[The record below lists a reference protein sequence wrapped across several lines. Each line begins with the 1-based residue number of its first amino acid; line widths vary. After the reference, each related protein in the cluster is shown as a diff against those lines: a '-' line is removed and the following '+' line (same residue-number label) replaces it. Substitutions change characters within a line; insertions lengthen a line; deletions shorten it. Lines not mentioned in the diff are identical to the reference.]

1 MATLLKH
8 GSSRTNEALDGLR
21 RATGAVTRAIGRTGE
36 VDVEFVTENPGA
48 AGNTVRIERPE
59 PSLPYQ
65 QVVRARGQADSAAL
79 KLRHHDATFHAR
91 QVPRS
96 AQARQVF
103 NALEQTRCEVLGAQA
118 MAGVAINLDA
128 ALEARV
134 ASLNLDDLADTE
146 QAPLPDVLGLLA
158 RERPCSASFPLPRR

>member
-8 GSSRTNEALDGLR
+8 GARRVNEALDEFR
-21 RATGAVTRAIGRTGE
+21 RATGAAARAIGRTAE
-36 VDVEFVTENPGA
+36 LDTEFVTENPGA
-48 AGNTVRIERPE
+48 AGNTVRIERPD

-103 NALEQTRCEVLGAQA
+103 NALEQTRCEVLGRRRWP
-118 MAGVAINLDA
+118 GSRSIST
-128 ALEARV
+128 RR
-134 ASLNLDDLADTE
+134 SRRGSRRWTST
-146 QAPLPDVLGLLA
+146 VLRTPSRRLCPRCSA
-158 RERPCSASFPLPRR
+158 CSRARPCSASFPLPRR

>member
-1 MATLLKH
+1 M
-8 GSSRTNEALDGLR
+8 
-21 RATGAVTRAIGRTGE
+21 
-36 VDVEFVTENPGA
+36 
-48 AGNTVRIERPE
+48 RIERPDL
-59 PSLPYQ
+59 SLPYQ
-65 QVVRARGQADSAAL
+65 QVVRARGQADSVAL
-79 KLRHHDATFHAR
+79 KLRHHDASFHAR

-134 ASLNLDDLADTE
+134 ASLNLDRLGDSE
-146 QAPLPDVLGLLA
+146 QAPLPEILGLLA
-158 RERPCSASFPLPRR
+158 RESMLGQLPLLRRQRR